1 MIREDILKGVVL
13 GSLKIG
19 ISDYEE
25 VKKTCI
31 VVLDGY
37 IDTYNAVTFKEKL
50 SALIEGGYLNFIVDC
65 EKLKYISS
73 SGVGSLIAI
82 LKDLRSVNGSL
93 VLFRIQ
99 PEVYQV
105 IQILG
110 FAKIIRKFD
119 SFSEINEFYNGKNTD
134 VLHFKSEPAKFTF
147 PAIAVCPACSK
158 KMKISH
164 EGRFRCIDCKSIFSV
179 SNDGKIILQ
188 ESSLFAAG

>member
-1 MIREDILKGVVL
+1 MIREDVLKGIVL

-25 VKKTCI
+25 VDKACI

-37 IDTYNAVTFKEKL
+37 IDTYNAVTFTEKL
-50 SALIEGGYLNFIVDC
+50 STLIEGGYLHFIVDC

-82 LKDLRSVNGSL
+82 LKDLRTLNGNL

-119 SFSEINEFYNGKNTD
+119 SFSEINEFYNGGNKS
-134 VLHFKSEPAKFTF
+134 VLQYKEEPAKFSF
-147 PAIAVCPACSK
+147 PAIAVCPACAK

-164 EGRFRCIDCKSIFSV
+164 EGRFRCIECKSIFSV
-179 SNDGKIILQ
+179 SKDGKIILQ
-188 ESSLFAAG
+188 ESSLYAAG